1 MGVNTGRGEAG
12 AVEGMESWMARSHR
26 YGGRTCA
33 TTGLYGNGKWQFVL
47 GASRSGSADRKL
59 RAGHRRDRAS
69 TTIAASSQTA
79 WSSVEIALSNGRR
92 LSVDVRVDGVAL
104 RLL

>member
-33 TTGLYGNGKWQFVL
+33 TTGLYGTENSSSSWGLVGPVL
-47 GASRSGSADRKL
+47 PIESCAQDTAAIALPPRSLLPHRPPGAASRS
-59 RAGHRRDRAS
+59 H
-69 TTIAASSQTA
+69 
-79 WSSVEIALSNGRR
+79 
-92 LSVDVRVDGVAL
+92 
-104 RLL
+104 